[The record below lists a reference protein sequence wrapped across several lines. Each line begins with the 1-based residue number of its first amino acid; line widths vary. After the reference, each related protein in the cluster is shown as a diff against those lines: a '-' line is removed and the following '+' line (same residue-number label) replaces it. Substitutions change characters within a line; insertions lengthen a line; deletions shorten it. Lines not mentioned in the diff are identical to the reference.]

1 MEKIYTGSFSE
12 YERKLKKVMARLGV
26 EKFNYDWTRKDCFV
40 ELLCKGR
47 MFRFFDSLEAARIR
61 GEKITAVSDIFAR
74 IVLMLE
80 DLARASERGL
90 YDFATIISGL
100 PSLPAPVAHLD
111 SCFVALGFSE
121 HPESAEDVKT
131 QYRRLAK
138 VMHPDA
144 GGSGEAFEALKSNYQ
159 ACLDAIGGVK

>member
-1 MEKIYTGSFSE
+1 MAKFYTGGFPE
-12 YERKLKKVMARLGV
+12 YEGKLKKVMARLGV
-26 EKFNYDWTRKDCFV
+26 EKFNYDWTRQDCFV

-47 MFRFFDSLEAARIR
+47 VFHFSDSLEAARIR
-61 GEKITAVSDIFAR
+61 GEKITAVSDVFAR

-100 PSLPAPVAHLD
+100 PSLPESVAHLD
-111 SCFVALGFSE
+111 PWFIALGFTE
-121 HPESAEDVKT
+121 HPATAEEVRV

-138 VMHPDA
+138 VLHPDA
-144 GGSGEAFEALKSNYQ
+144 GGTSAAFEALQQNYIT
-159 ACLDAIGGVK
+159 CLEAMGDA